1 MVENMMFT
9 LSAPA
14 GKFAGKALSKGGKAA
29 LKGAEKF
36 FKEEPVQPKN
46 RVEPGFGQ
54 QETKATQ
61 QTQQAQGP
69 SQQAQA
75 LFAENAELRKQ
86 IFATDDPEV
95 KAQLREKIDQ
105 NYQKVLQSEKGLG
118 GETISQEGRVPANE
132 PILQN
137 VGAAEVNKETQRIS
151 KARELPFPIQ
161 LSKDQATRHPADV
174 RFAREKAKDPVL
186 GQALQEKY
194 ANDNAQIQKNLD
206 HFVRETGAEFTG
218 VGPGELG
225 DKLVKA
231 VEPYKKQRKQ
241 KIGEAY
247 DAARIAGEMSEKVP
261 TQELSNF
268 VKENYSAAKNAPVIS
283 SIRSEIK
290 RLSKDGEITLNDL
303 EELRKMVGVLSQDT
317 GANSHYGGKAI
328 KLIDKLTEGK
338 GGDLYKEARKLNTEY
353 MDEFHNTPAIKN
365 LFATKPGT
373 NGKARSIALEDVV
386 DKSLIKGSLA
396 DVQDLF
402 KTLDKTP
409 QGKSIINE
417 MRGFVAQKIKDE
429 ATKGVQLDINGLHY
443 VSTKNLDTIIT
454 DLDKSGKLEFLFGK
468 KGAEQYRILN
478 DVTKDVQTVPQG
490 TTNPSGTASTILAAL
505 GEMGV
510 QGALTGVPAPYL
522 TVGKH
527 IYGKVQT
534 KKQLNKINEFINYGK
549 DK

>member
-1 MVENMMFT
+1 MKK
-9 LSAPA
+9 L
-14 GKFAGKALSKGGKAA
+14 
-29 LKGAEKF
+29 
-36 FKEEPVQPKN
+36 
-46 RVEPGFGQ
+46 
-54 QETKATQ
+54 
-61 QTQQAQGP
+61 
-69 SQQAQA
+69 
-75 LFAENAELRKQ
+75 LFATSNANKLKEVREILANQYEVLSLKDIEWDEEIPEPFDTIRENSIYKANYFFEKMEMDCISEDSGLEVEALDGRPS
-86 IFATDDPEV
+86 AYSARYAGEARDD
-95 KAQLREKIDQ
+95 IQ
-105 NYQKVLQSEKGLG
+105 NYQKVLQSEKGLS

-151 KARELPFPIQ
+151 KAKELPFPIE

-225 DKLVKA
+225 NKLVKA

-429 ATKGVQLDINGLHY
+429 ATKGVQLDINGLRY

-510 QGALTGVPAPYL
+510 QGALTGIPAPYL